1 MSPEPVSYRR
11 HRFFHR
17 DQPRASVTMDGVD
30 VYLRHDRRRADAAF
44 RADPRRTGTPIV
56 TPVARRP
63 WQRAALRPNARDAA
77 LLADARFIREP
88 QFQWLVRH
96 PFEVALKTAWVTSVN
111 VVEIMV

>member
-1 MSPEPVSYRR
+1 
-11 HRFFHR
+11 
-17 DQPRASVTMDGVD
+17 MDGVD

-63 WQRAALRPNARDAA
+63 W
-77 LLADARFIREP
+77 REP
-88 QFQWLVRH
+88 RFAQMRVMLPCWPTRASSVNHSSSGLSATPSSSAAFMRAG
-96 PFEVALKTAWVTSVN
+96 EVALKTAWVTSVN